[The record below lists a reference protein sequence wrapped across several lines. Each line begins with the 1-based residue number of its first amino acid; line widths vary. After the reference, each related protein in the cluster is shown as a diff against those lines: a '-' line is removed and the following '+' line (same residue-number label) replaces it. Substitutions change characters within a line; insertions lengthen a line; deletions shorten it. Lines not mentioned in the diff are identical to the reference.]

1 MGILAALTGGPP
13 AAVPLPPLAV
23 LAVVAVLGLLAVR
36 TAAAYFRLRQF
47 AGPRWTGISSWPHS
61 KAMLENRCHEWYE
74 EANRKCGPIARVA
87 PNVLVT
93 SSPDVWAHVN
103 NKPGYKRS
111 DWYYNACRI
120 EHRRDNVFSQTDVA
134 KHDFRRKQMA
144 PGYSGRENL
153 HLESSIDERLTEFLN
168 LIRAKY
174 VSTPE
179 RAGVPLDLG
188 EKVQFFTLDVISG
201 VGLGRPF
208 GMVAADADVDDYLRS
223 SEDGLRAANAALA
236 LGVSWLAHT
245 PLVGRLVAPSPRD
258 DNGFGRMMAT
268 CFRFVDAR
276 AADVAANADK
286 QRSDM
291 LASFIRHGLSGD
303 ELRSEALE
311 QIIAGSDTTSS
322 GIRGALLHIVTNP
335 RVYARLQAEIDDA
348 VAAGLAPGEDAGIVS
363 LAQAKRLPYLQA
375 VIREALRVWPPAVN
389 IFARDVPPEGDTVLV
404 DGAPVFLPGGASIGY
419 SAYAMH
425 HSEAVYGADAK
436 AFRPERWL
444 VAADEAEAGGKDSD
458 AEHRLAA
465 MLRTNDL
472 VFGHGKYQCLGKPVA
487 QLELFK
493 TIFEL
498 LRRFDVTL
506 VHPTRPW
513 DARNTLGL
521 FVISDMWV
529 HVSERSPRP

>member
-1 MGILAALTGGPP
+1 MGLFVALTGRAP
-13 AAVPLPPLAV
+13 AADAVLPPLPVFGVAVFAV
-23 LAVVAVLGLLAVR
+23 LAFLAVR
-36 TAAAYFRLRQF
+36 CAAAYLRLRQF
-47 AGPRWTGISSWPHS
+47 GGPRWTGVSNWPHS
-61 KAMLENRCHEWYE
+61 VAMLQNRCHEWYE
-74 EANRKCGPIARVA
+74 EANRKYGPIARVA

-103 NKPGYKRS
+103 NKAGYKRS

-134 KHDFRRKQMA
+134 KHDLRRKQMA

-153 HLESSIDERLTEFLN
+153 HLESSIDERLAEFLA

-174 VSTPE
+174 VSSPD
-179 RAGVPLDLG
+179 RPGVPLDLG

-208 GMVAADADVDDYLRS
+208 GMLASDSDVDQYLRS

-245 PLVGRLVAPSPRD
+245 PLVGRLIAPSPRD
-258 DNGFGRMMAT
+258 GNGFGRMMAT
-268 CFRFVDAR
+268 CFRYVDAR
-276 AADVAANADK
+276 AADPTDK
-286 QRSDM
+286 RSDM
-291 LASFIRHGLSGD
+291 LASFIRNGLAGD

-311 QIIAGSDTTSS
+311 QIIAGSDTTST
-322 GIRGALLHIVTNP
+322 GIRGALLHIITNP
-335 RVYARLQAEIDDA
+335 RVYARLQREVDEA
-348 VAAGLAPGEDAGIVS
+348 VATGLAPATGSGGIVS
-363 LAQAKRLPYLQA
+363 LAQTRQLPYLQA
-375 VIREALRVWPPAVN
+375 VIREALRIWPPAVN
-389 IFARDVPPEGDTVLV
+389 IFSRDVPPGGDTVLV

-425 HSEAVYGADAK
+425 HSEAIYGADAK

-444 VAADEAEAGGKDSD
+444 VAAEEDPDRHA
-458 AEHRLAA
+458 L
-465 MLRTNDL
+465 MLRTNEL

-487 QLELFK
+487 QLELAK

-498 LRRFDVTL
+498 LRNFDMTL
-506 VHPTRPW
+506 VHPTKPW

-529 HVSERSPRP
+529 HVTERPASAPQ

>member
-1 MGILAALTGGPP
+1 
-13 AAVPLPPLAV
+13 
-23 LAVVAVLGLLAVR
+23 
-36 TAAAYFRLRQF
+36 
-47 AGPRWTGISSWPHS
+47 
-61 KAMLENRCHEWYE
+61 MLQNRCHEWYE
-74 EANRKCGPIARVA
+74 EANRKYGPIARVA

-103 NKPGYKRS
+103 NKAGYKRS

-134 KHDFRRKQMA
+134 KHDLRRKQMA

-153 HLESSIDERLTEFLN
+153 HLESSIDERLAEFLA

-174 VSTPE
+174 VSSPD
-179 RAGVPLDLG
+179 RPGVPLDLG

-208 GMVAADADVDDYLRS
+208 GMLASDSDVDQYLRS

-245 PLVGRLVAPSPRD
+245 PLVGRLIAPSPRD
-258 DNGFGRMMAT
+258 GNGFGRMMAT
-268 CFRFVDAR
+268 CFRYVDAR
-276 AADVAANADK
+276 AADPTDK
-286 QRSDM
+286 RSDM
-291 LASFIRHGLSGD
+291 LASFIRNGLAGD

-311 QIIAGSDTTSS
+311 QIIAGSDTTST
-322 GIRGALLHIVTNP
+322 GIRGALLHIITNP
-335 RVYARLQAEIDDA
+335 RVYARLQREVDEA
-348 VAAGLAPGEDAGIVS
+348 VATGLAPATGSGGIVS
-363 LAQAKRLPYLQA
+363 LAQTRQLPYLQA
-375 VIREALRVWPPAVN
+375 VIREALRIWPPPSTSSRA
-389 IFARDVPPEGDTVLV
+389 T
-404 DGAPVFLPGGASIGY
+404 
-419 SAYAMH
+419 
-425 HSEAVYGADAK
+425 EAIYGADAK

-444 VAADEAEAGGKDSD
+444 VAAEEDPDRHA
-458 AEHRLAA
+458 L
-465 MLRTNDL
+465 MLRTNEL

-487 QLELFK
+487 QLELAK

-498 LRRFDVTL
+498 LRNFDMTL
-506 VHPTRPW
+506 VHPTKPW

-529 HVSERSPRP
+529 HVTERPASAPQ